1 MAATRTAMVIG
12 PAFHGYNR
20 SIADALDRAGFAA
33 KIVDSPLTSPRGLA
47 NRVRIDLAGKLGV
60 TRYKTAWRADYNRRL
75 VEAHRAQR
83 PELVLVIR
91 GSWVDA
97 ETLAAMGGSM
107 RAVWFQDMVHRCDA
121 PPGLMQAADKV
132 FVFEGSDVRRTREE
146 QGVESHFLP
155 MGFDPKDYR
164 PIPGVERDIDV
175 SFVGMPYPERQV
187 ILDRLLGDFPGRRFR
202 FVGRY
207 VRYREPRTWLKYVER
222 KLDGP
227 ARRAYWNGEVTP
239 AEVNRLYARSKVV
252 LNIHHKQSR
261 EGCNPRVFEIM
272 GSGAFQLVDANA
284 YLREHFTGTLA
295 MYEGYDQLR
304 GLVAHYLAD
313 PSAREAEAARSQA
326 AAAPH
331 TFDRRVASLLA
342 TCGLAGP

>member
-1 MAATRTAMVIG
+1 
-12 PAFHGYNR
+12 
-20 SIADALDRAGFAA
+20 
-33 KIVDSPLTSPRGLA
+33 
-47 NRVRIDLAGKLGV
+47 
-60 TRYKTAWRADYNRRL
+60 
-75 VEAHRAQR
+75 
-83 PELVLVIR
+83 
-91 GSWVDA
+91 
-97 ETLAAMGGSM
+97 
-107 RAVWFQDMVHRCDA
+107 
-121 PPGLMQAADKV
+121 
-132 FVFEGSDVRRTREE
+132 
-146 QGVESHFLP
+146 
-155 MGFDPKDYR
+155 
-164 PIPGVERDIDV
+164 
-175 SFVGMPYPERQV
+175 MPYPERQV
-187 ILDRLLGDFPGRRFR
+187 ILDRLLADFPGRRFR

>member
-20 SIADALDRAGFAA
+20 SIAQVLGRAGFEA
-33 KIVDSPLTSPRGLA
+33 KVVDSPLTSPSGLV

-60 TRYKTAWRADYNRRL
+60 DRYKVAWRADYNRRL
-75 VEAHRAQR
+75 VEAHRARR

-91 GSWVDA
+91 GSWVDPP
-97 ETLAAMGGSM
+97 TLEAMAGST
-107 RAVWFQDMVHRCDA
+107 RAIWFQDMFYRSNAD
-121 PPGLMQAADKV
+121 PGLLRAADKV
-132 FVFEGSDVRRTREE
+132 FVFEGSDVRRTLEE
-146 QGVESHFLP
+146 YGVESHFLP
-155 MGFDPKDYR
+155 MGFDPADYY
-164 PIPGVERDIDV
+164 PVPGVERDIDV
-175 SFVGMPYPERQV
+175 SFVGMPYSERRV
-187 ILDRLLGDFPGRRFR
+187 ILDRLLADFPGRRFR

-227 ARRAYWNGEVTP
+227 ARRAYWNGEVSP
-239 AEVNRLYARSKVV
+239 SAVNQLYARSKVV
-252 LNIHHKQSR
+252 LNIHHKQSQ

-284 YLREHFTGTLA
+284 YLRDHFTGTLA

-313 PSAREAEAARSQA
+313 PAARDSEAARSLA

-331 TFDRRVASLLA
+331 TFDRRISTLLDV
-342 TCGLAGP
+342 CGLARS